1 MTSKEEII
9 QSLEG
14 TISTLEQAT
23 KEREEELRS
32 LLYVCGV
39 SKIDDVDDVKLYLL
53 GSELDNQIDNLKDLI
68 DSIKFQ
74 LKYIATFKNV

>member
-1 MTSKEEII
+1 MTQKEEII

-14 TISTLEQAT
+14 TLTTLEKAI
-23 KEREEELRS
+23 KEREEEFRS

-39 SKIDDVDDVKLYLL
+39 SKIENIDDVKMYLL

-74 LKYIATFKNV
+74 LKYIATFQNV

>member
-1 MTSKEEII
+1 MTTKEQII
-9 QSLEG
+9 KSLEG
-14 TISTLEQAT
+14 TITTINQAI

-39 SKIDDVDDVKLYLL
+39 SRIDNIDDVKMYLL
-53 GSELDNQIDNLKDLI
+53 GLELDNQIDNLKDLI

-74 LKYIATFKNV
+74 LKYIATFQNV